1 MDTLVIDIETKNT
14 FADVGGQFNLHKLEA
29 SFVGIY
35 SYAKNA
41 YFPFFEQDFAELGR
55 VLRKAGLVVGFS
67 INRFDIPVMKKYF
80 ELGND
85 FSTGVNFNIFALE
98 RLDLLEEIERALGS
112 RVSLDLLAKENLKIG
127 KTHHGLDA
135 VKFYKEGNLEEL
147 KNYCLHD
154 VKITKDLYDLAKKQ
168 GFLLVP
174 QRENPMPTKV
184 ELKFEERFMPATLF

>member
-1 MDTLVIDIETKNT
+1 MDKLVIDIETKNT

-35 SYAKNA
+35 SYNQNA
-41 YFPFFEQDFAELGR
+41 YVPFFEKDFGELGR
-55 VLRKAGLVVGFS
+55 VLQKAGLVVGFS
-67 INRFDIPVMKKYF
+67 INRFDIPVLKKYF
-80 ELGND
+80 ELGNN

-98 RLDLLEEIERALGS
+98 RLDLLEEIERAIGS
-112 RVSLDLLAKENLKIG
+112 RISLDLLAKENLGLG

-135 VKFYKEGNLEEL
+135 VKFYRERNFEEL

-168 GFLLVP
+168 GFLMVP
-174 QRENPMPTKV
+174 QRDNPQPLKV
-184 ELKFEERFMPATLF
+184 ALNFKETYMPATLF